1 MRYSSA
7 VHMRFY
13 HKFHVLWV
21 IKYRFKVLQDPMHER
36 ISEIIV
42 QTSAE
47 MGVYIV
53 EGVLGQD
60 NVYMFLP
67 ILPKLALTN
76 VMQRIKGRSLRRI
89 QMLRKR

>member
-7 VHMRFY
+7 AQTQFY
-13 HKFHVLWV
+13 HKFHVMWV
-21 IKYRFKVLQDPMHER
+21 IKYRFKVLLDPMHER
-36 ISEIIV
+36 IREIIV

-53 EGVLGQD
+53 KGVLGRD
-60 NVYMFLP
+60 NVYMFLS
-67 ILPKLALTN
+67 ILPKLALAN
-76 VMQRIKGRSLRRI
+76 VMQRIKGRSLRRF

>member
-7 VHMRFY
+7 AHTRFY
-13 HKFHVLWV
+13 QKFHVVWV

-36 ISEIIV
+36 IREIIV

-47 MGVYIV
+47 MEVYIV
-53 EGVLGQD
+53 KGVLGRD
-60 NVYMFLP
+60 NVYMFLS
-67 ILPKLALTN
+67 ILPKLALAN

>member
-1 MRYSSA
+1 
-7 VHMRFY
+7 
-13 HKFHVLWV
+13 
-21 IKYRFKVLQDPMHER
+21 MHER
-36 ISEIIV
+36 IREIIV

-53 EGVLGQD
+53 KGVLGRD
-60 NVYMFLP
+60 NVYMFLS
-67 ILPKLALTN
+67 ILPKLALAN

>member
-7 VHMRFY
+7 AQTRFY
-13 HKFHVLWV
+13 HKFHIMWV

-36 ISEIIV
+36 IREIIV

-47 MGVYIV
+47 MEVYIV
-53 EGVLGQD
+53 KGVLGRD
-60 NVYMFLP
+60 NVYMFLL
-67 ILPKLALTN
+67 ILPKLALAN